1 MSDTVVLPQSPLAAL
16 KRGDIIAG
24 KYRLEHELG
33 RGAMG
38 TVWAA
43 SHVTLGQRVAIKLIS
58 GDQARSQEARQR
70 FSLEAKAAARLKS
83 RHAVQVYDDGETPE
97 GVPYIVMEYLEGET
111 LEARSE
117 ERR

>member
-24 KYRLEHELG
+24 KYRLDHELG

-43 SHVTLGQRVAIKLIS
+43 THATLGQRVAI
-58 GDQARSQEARQR
+58 
-70 FSLEAKAAARLKS
+70 
-83 RHAVQVYDDGETPE
+83 
-97 GVPYIVMEYLEGET
+97 
-111 LEARSE
+111 
-117 ERR
+117 